1 MGLLL
6 LFDFS
11 FTVRLFA
18 IMCFLHDLHDN
29 HDNLDT
35 FVLCP
40 TKRIRYSHKGE

>member
-1 MGLLL
+1 MQVTNPEFLN
-6 LFDFS
+6 D
-11 FTVRLFA
+11 
-18 IMCFLHDLHDN
+18 LHDLHDN

>member
-18 IMCFLHDLHDN
+18 IMCFLNDLHDN
-29 HDNLDT
+29 LDNHDNHDT

-40 TKRIRYSHKGE
+40 TKRIHTA